1 MEGQKKPIWKNPG
14 VVALVAAVVIG
25 NFIVDV
31 WLFKP
36 ENVIALLIADAAVV
50 GWHRAMGD
58 SKATTRR
65 RRRSRWLRRCCQSR
79 AVILAGNL
87 R

>member
-36 ENVIALLIADAAVV
+36 ENVIAFLIADAAVV
-50 GWHRAMGD
+50 GGIVLWAI
-58 SKATTRR
+58 RR
-65 RRRSRWLRRCCQSR
+65 RPPDDGGGR
-79 AVILAGNL
+79 AGSGDVANL
-87 R
+87 VP